1 MLFSFLNK
9 FISVVPDDSL
19 PTQPQVNV
27 LSPVIEVENV
37 SPQLKRKSFDSKGNI
52 FLSFINAYKH
62 QMNLNLQTKKDKKKK
77 KRKKRKKGKKER
89 KKKGTKEKE
98 GEEKR
103 NLLTQDP
110 LLFLF
115 LQVVLEETFW
125 QN

>member
-52 FLSFINAYKH
+52 FLQFYKC
-62 QMNLNLQTKKDKKKK
+62 LQTPDESESPDKKRQKK
-77 KRKKRKKGKKER
+77 
-89 KKKGTKEKE
+89 
-98 GEEKR
+98 
-103 NLLTQDP
+103 
-110 LLFLF
+110 
-115 LQVVLEETFW
+115 V
-125 QN
+125 